1 MSKTSNNKNHD
12 ISKIIA
18 VVVWPSIIVIALL
31 STVFRNL
38 FENFSIVSLIVIVF
52 VFLLIILPLLGAFGL
67 FNSKSDDK

>member
-38 FENFSIVSLIVIVF
+38 IENFSIVSLIVIVF